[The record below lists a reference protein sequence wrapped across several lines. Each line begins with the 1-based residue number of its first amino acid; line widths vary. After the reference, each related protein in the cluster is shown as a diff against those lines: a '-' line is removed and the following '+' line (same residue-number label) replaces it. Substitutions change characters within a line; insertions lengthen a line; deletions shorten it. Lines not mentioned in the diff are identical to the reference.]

1 MTVGFLKKGLR
12 MKPSVLQKR
21 NYGKLERR
29 FKAFYVSPICKNRE
43 RGRAWQN
50 KRKLAWQRAGGRCY
64 VCGALCEFSSDEFG
78 FELDHITP
86 LFKGGSN
93 SLENLG
99 VACVECHAKKTAEEN
114 KEVHGKK

>member
-1 MTVGFLKKGLR
+1 
-12 MKPSVLQKR
+12 MKPSALQKR
-21 NYGKLERR
+21 NYGKLERK
-29 FKAFYVSPICKNRE
+29 FKAFEVSPICKNRE

-50 KRKLAWQRAGGRCY
+50 KRKLAWQKAKGRCY
-64 VCGALCEFSSDEFG
+64 ICGALCEFSSTDFG

-93 SLENLG
+93 RLENLG